1 MIRNQHKTISMPK
14 DAWKI
19 ADQMAILAGLD
30 RSKILV
36 EALVAFGKTSQDKEV
51 QKIAGTIHIW

>member
-1 MIRNQHKTISMPK
+1 MPK